1 MVHGGVSCHIVQC
14 HVDRI
19 TREEEGFMKA
29 ETAMEL
35 FVLGAVAAIQLL
47 TTGTKLK
54 KRKTRGGRA

>member
-1 MVHGGVSCHIVQC
+1 
-14 HVDRI
+14 
-19 TREEEGFMKA
+19 MKI

-54 KRKTRGGRA
+54 KRKTRGGKA